1 MARARKVNTDHL
13 ELADSL
19 EMWGRAHGV
28 ADDPYVAGLTR
39 DLRDNNDL
47 PIWATM
53 EPMQFLPQPAVK
65 SAEAIHQ
72 WVRRLT
78 VFRNVSVF
86 APVALTW
93 LAVGNATS
101 GFSKY
106 VKIHGTSVVNF
117 LDYWQ
122 NGYNTLPVEWR
133 IGNVAALDFSIIAIV
148 IALTLTVSILGQRSN
163 SAMLRDE
170 SKIERDRI
178 EIAIRLTKFLFT
190 KRTMTTVAVNASLA
204 NSVTKLANAAK
215 SVAETTKSLE
225 KSTKKIPARSTDAWD
240 YLNAR

>member
-47 PIWATM
+47 PIWASM
-53 EPMQFLPQPAVK
+53 DPMQYLPQPAVK

-78 VFRNVSVF
+78 VIRNVLVF

-93 LAVGNATS
+93 LAVGKVHQCMYCPKPRNSIPMTP
-101 GFSKY
+101 SKY
-106 VKIHGTSVVNF
+106 PAIS
-117 LDYWQ
+117 L
-122 NGYNTLPVEWR
+122 R
-133 IGNVAALDFSIIAIV
+133 IWISENCA
-148 IALTLTVSILGQRSN
+148 
-163 SAMLRDE
+163 
-170 SKIERDRI
+170 
-178 EIAIRLTKFLFT
+178 
-190 KRTMTTVAVNASLA
+190 
-204 NSVTKLANAAK
+204 
-215 SVAETTKSLE
+215 
-225 KSTKKIPARSTDAWD
+225 
-240 YLNAR
+240 